1 MAERNTDTV
10 PAMLTPGE
18 FVITDKAVEN
28 AGGPGFFYWLM
39 NALDPS
45 SKKAREDGYQ
55 FGGSVLG
62 SLLSRTQEKDEGPIY
77 PKPDFTIPAGKNILG
92 QPTEEMGPEEFMEM
106 FMPSGGAPVVGMAK
120 QIGKEGLKN
129 LIQGRKPKIIK
140 ALEKMQETGSSPKV
154 GKKVAEDIQWQEY
167 LYDLYRKSITRGS
180 TSPIIKKQKKQRGG
194 SIDDYSLMDYM
205 MPAMDKRLGP
215 SLKKFQ
221 YGGNVPQPGDPDY
234 YAYMQQQGQTGAPSG
249 YNPPDPGQS
258 QSYSSTSPTYGGSA
272 YQPSSTQ
279 DPKYTSY
286 MTSFANAPTG
296 AQPDPS
302 AQSLLTQSSGS
313 MSTGIESI
321 FQEAGYETPGA
332 DYLEGLQA
340 YDPTKQQRLQEDYS
354 RKLSGPV
361 ESTFASSGAAIR
373 KAGEQREL
381 VTGQYQRGA
390 EDLRTQYRED
400 IMAQIAE
407 DIASGTYEFDELG

>member
-1 MAERNTDTV
+1 MADTI
-10 PAMLTPGE
+10 PAMLEPGE
-18 FVITDKAVEN
+18 YVLNRNAARAIGKKKLDKLNYEEA
-28 AGGPGFFYWLM
+28 PRDL
-39 NALDPS
+39 
-45 SKKAREDGYQ
+45 
-55 FGGSVLG
+55 LG
-62 SLLSRTQEKDEGPIY
+62 RTQEGGY
-77 PKPDFTIPAGKNILG
+77 NIPAGRNIFG
-92 QPTEEMGPEEFMEM
+92 QPTEEMGMEELMEM
-106 FMPSGGAPVVGMAK
+106 IMPGGGAKATLQM
-120 QIGKEGLKN
+120 GKGGIRAIL
-129 LIQGRKPKIIK
+129 
-140 ALEKMQETGSSPKV
+140 SSNK
-154 GKKVAEDIQWQEY
+154 EDILKQLSKMRTTGKGSKKIAEAVDWQTELQKY
-167 LYDLYRKSITRGS
+167 LKQA
-180 TSPIIKKQKKQRGG
+180 TSRRFTNPVKKQRGG

-215 SLKKFQ
+215 SLMKFQ
-221 YGGNVPQPGDPDY
+221 SGGNVPQPGDPY
-234 YAYMQQQGQTGAPSG
+234 YYQYMQQQGQSGAPTSSSTG
-249 YNPPDPGQS
+249 YGAAGQS
-258 QSYSSTSPTYGGSA
+258 ASGT
-272 YQPSSTQ
+272 TQ
-279 DPKYTSY
+279 DPKYTGY

-296 AQPDPS
+296 AQPEPS
-302 AQSLLTQSSGS
+302 AQSLLAQPSGS

-361 ESTFASSGAAIR
+361 GGAGGFAGSGAATR
-373 KAGEQREL
+373 EAGEQREL